1 MTDDAAPPEEP
12 AAGSSDSGSAD
23 DGSPEQEKPSRTK
36 QIIAGVVTL
45 LVLVLVFGIV
55 FPQFA
60 DYDKAWEAIKGM
72 SNWALLALGVATIV
86 NIIIYVWPYQAALPE
101 LRYWP
106 AFVVRQTSFM
116 ISNVVPLGGAFGLA
130 VQYAMLGSYGFG
142 SAPTTATIGITSVWN
157 LFVTLSL
164 PVFGAIGLIFLGQ
177 ATSAVWV
184 AAGVGLLIVGGMV
197 VLFAVALRSDDQ
209 ARRIGGWGDSVVS
222 WFFGLFRREYEPGI
236 ADWMVSF
243 RDSTIE
249 VISARWQMITATNV
263 LQQLAQFAILAI
275 AVFAIQGEGSDNTVN
290 LIEVFAAFA
299 FARLGGFIPL
309 TPGGLGTIDALL
321 VAFLTTAGL
330 TNDQAVAADMVWRAL
345 SYFPQ
350 VFIGIG
356 TFLYWRARETKKAA
370 AGTPSSP

>member
-1 MTDDAAPPEEP
+1 MPDDAVPPEEP
-12 AAGSSDSGSAD
+12 REDSSAAGAPD
-23 DGSPEQEKPSRTK
+23 DGPPEQEKPSRTR
-36 QIIAGVVTL
+36 QVIAGIVTL

-60 DYDKAWEAIKGM
+60 DYDEAWEAIQGM

-86 NIIIYVWPYQAALPE
+86 NIIVYVWPYLAALPG
-101 LRYWP
+101 LKYGP

-184 AAGVGLLIVGGMV
+184 AAGIGLLVVGGMT
-197 VLFAVALRSDDQ
+197 VLFALALRSDEQ
-209 ARRIGGWGDSVVS
+209 ARRIGGWGDSVVG
-222 WFFGLFRREYEPGI
+222 WFYRLFRREYEPGI
-236 ADWMVSF
+236 ADWTVSF
-243 RDSTIE
+243 RDSTID
-249 VISARWQMITATNV
+249 VISVRWQLITATNV
-263 LQQLAQFAILAI
+263 LQQLAQFSILAI

-321 VAFLTTAGL
+321 VGFLTTAGL

-350 VFIGIG
+350 VFVGIG
-356 TFLYWRARETKKAA
+356 TFLYWRAREAKKAA
-370 AGTPSSP
+370 AGTPSST

>member
-1 MTDDAAPPEEP
+1 
-12 AAGSSDSGSAD
+12 
-23 DGSPEQEKPSRTK
+23 
-36 QIIAGVVTL
+36 
-45 LVLVLVFGIV
+45 
-55 FPQFA
+55 
-60 DYDKAWEAIKGM
+60 M

-86 NIIIYVWPYQAALPE
+86 NIIIYVWPYQAALPK

-209 ARRIGGWGDSVVS
+209 ARRIGGWGDSVVG

-290 LIEVFAAFA
+290 IIEVFAAFA

-321 VAFLTTAGL
+321 VGFLTTAGL

-356 TFLYWRARETKKAA
+356 TFLYWRAREAKKAA
-370 AGTPSSP
+370 AGTSSSP

>member
-1 MTDDAAPPEEP
+1 VTDDAVPSEEP
-12 AAGSSDSGSAD
+12 ADAEGP
-23 DGSPEQEKPSRTK
+23 PEQQKPSRTK
-36 QIIAGVVTL
+36 QIIAGIVTL
-45 LVLVLVFGIV
+45 LILVLVFGIV

-60 DYDKAWEAIKGM
+60 DYDQAWEAIKGM
-72 SNWALLALGVATIV
+72 SNWALIALGIATIV
-86 NIIIYVWPYQAALPE
+86 NIVVYVWPYQAALPK

-116 ISNVVPLGGAFGLA
+116 ISNVIPLGGAFGLA
-130 VQYAMLGSYGFG
+130 VQYSMLGSYGFG

-184 AAGVGLLIVGGMV
+184 VAGIGLLVVGSMI
-197 VLFAVALRSDDQ
+197 VLFGLALRSD
-209 ARRIGGWGDSVVS
+209 AASRRIGGWGDSAVG
-222 WFFGLFRREYEPGI
+222 WLYGLFSREYEPGI

-243 RDSTIE
+243 RDSTIG

-275 AVFAIQGEGSDNTVN
+275 AVFAIQNDGSDNTVN

-299 FARLGGFIPL
+299 FARLGGFIPI

-330 TNDQAVAADMVWRAL
+330 TNEQAVAADMVWRAL

-356 TFLYWRARETKKAA
+356 TFLYWRARESKKAQA
-370 AGTPSSP
+370 AG

>member
-1 MTDDAAPPEEP
+1 MPDDAAPPEEP
-12 AAGSSDSGSAD
+12 REDSSAAGAPD
-23 DGSPEQEKPSRTK
+23 DGPPEQEKPSRTR
-36 QIIAGVVTL
+36 QVIAGIVTL

-60 DYDKAWEAIKGM
+60 DYDEAWEAIQGM

-86 NIIIYVWPYQAALPE
+86 NIIVYVWPYLAALPG
-101 LRYWP
+101 LKYWP

-130 VQYAMLGSYGFG
+130 VQYAMLGSYGYG

-177 ATSAVWV
+177 ATSAVWI
-184 AAGVGLLIVGGMV
+184 AAGIGLLIVGGMT
-197 VLFAVALRSDDQ
+197 VLFAVALRSDEQ
-209 ARRIGGWGDSVVS
+209 ARRIGGWGDSVVG
-222 WFFGLFRREYEPGI
+222 WFYRLFRRDYEPGI

-243 RDSTIE
+243 RDSTID
-249 VISARWQMITATNV
+249 VISVRWQLITATNV
-263 LQQLAQFAILAI
+263 LQQLAQFSILAI
-275 AVFAIQGEGSDNTVN
+275 AVFAIQGGGADNPVN
-290 LIEVFAAFA
+290 IIEAFAAFA
-299 FARLGGFIPL
+299 FARLGGFIPI

-321 VAFLTTAGL
+321 VGFLTTAGL
-330 TNDQAVAADMVWRAL
+330 TNEQAVAADMVWRAL

-356 TFLYWRARETKKAA
+356 TFLYWRAREAKKAA